1 MATVSQIFQV
11 VFPWVFREDPSRGC
25 RAVFADCRES
35 TSTGME
41 SLTLSEVHHF
51 LLLES
56 RVLVLDPDLA
66 TPQFASLEILNE
78 RYDDEV
84 HLTDDDVFHTSLRY

>member
-1 MATVSQIFQV
+1 
-11 VFPWVFREDPSRGC
+11 
-25 RAVFADCRES
+25 
-35 TSTGME
+35 ME

-84 HLTDDDVFHTSLRY
+84 HLTDDDVFHFLAVLGTRPLLPNLPCIIV